1 MQMTLV
7 VPISVF
13 APEVENDV
21 MAVAKYE
28 EFLKTKSYKGFQKNV
43 NLTENEKQQVE
54 LEKKSQH
61 LLNWWK
67 KQKHNNMVVLIAA
80 GTYSI

>member
-13 APEVENDV
+13 AVEVENDV

-61 LLNWWK
+61 LLKK
-67 KQKHNNMVVLIAA
+67 KQKPNNMVVLIAA

>member
-13 APEVENDV
+13 AAEVENDV

-28 EFLKTKSYKGFQKNV
+28 EFLKAKSYKGFQKNDR
-43 NLTENEKQQVE
+43 K
-54 LEKKSQH
+54 
-61 LLNWWK
+61 
-67 KQKHNNMVVLIAA
+67 
-80 GTYSI
+80 